1 MDWAEFADLG
11 ALLTDERV
19 QRRLAA
25 VLAADV
31 AGYSRLMGADE
42 EGTLARLKTVRKAL
56 VDPAI
61 ASHRGRI
68 VKTTGDGM
76 LVEFAS
82 AVDAARCAA
91 EIQRGMVTQS
101 ADLPKDVRI
110 EFRIG
115 IHVGDIIIDDND
127 IFGDGVNIAAR
138 LEGIAEPSGVCIS
151 DDAQRQIRGKV
162 DIVFEDMGLQTLK
175 NISEPMRTWRMEID
189 GNPSPVES
197 TKASADRAQL
207 LALPDKP
214 SIAVLPFQNMSG
226 DPEQEYFAD
235 GIVED
240 IITGLSQSKSLFVI
254 ARNSSFT
261 YKGKVVDIKQVGR
274 ELGVRY
280 VLEGSVRRAGGRVR
294 MTAQLIEAAQNK
306 HLWAEKLDGD
316 LSDIFALQD
325 ALTMK
330 IVSSVSNRL
339 EQAEIDKVRN
349 KPTTLL
355 DAYDLYLKGLPLMR
369 NDRRFDEAYDVFAK
383 AFALDP
389 NYAAAY
395 AMAAQCLTF
404 QQSTRGSSLS
414 PDTRAEAIR
423 LARMAAKLAQE
434 DANAMARAAHVL
446 ANLGRQYDLA
456 KDLVDRAVVLNPNLG
471 FAWQMRGWV
480 SIMRGEGQCALESFT
495 TVLRLDPI
503 DPARAGAWA
512 GLACSHNVLGDF
524 AAGYEWATRALEAE
538 TEIWTLAYFVINAV
552 PAGRMQEA
560 RAAVKKMRELN
571 PAVKLSDARQVCHTR
586 DEDWSE
592 RNMDS
597 FRAAG
602 LSE

>member
-1 MDWAEFADLG
+1 
-11 ALLTDERV
+11 LTGERV
-19 QRRLAA
+19 ERRLAA

-31 AGYSRLMGADE
+31 AGYSRLMGANE
-42 EGTLARLKTVRKAL
+42 EGTLARLKAVRKAL
-56 VDPAI
+56 VDPTLAK
-61 ASHRGRI
+61 HRGRI

-82 AVDAARCAA
+82 AVDAVRSAVEVQRRMPDQNATVPQDQM
-91 EIQRGMVTQS
+91 IQ
-101 ADLPKDVRI
+101 
-110 EFRIG
+110 FRIG
-115 IHVGDIIIDDND
+115 IHVGDIIFDDND

-138 LEGIAEPSGVCIS
+138 LEGIAEPGGVCIS
-151 DDAQRQIRGKV
+151 DDAQRQVRGKV
-162 DIVFEDMGLQTLK
+162 DIAFEDIGLQTLK
-175 NISEPMRTWRMEID
+175 NIAEPMRAWRMELN
-189 GNPSPVES
+189 GNPSSVLS
-197 TKASADRAQL
+197 KVSSDTAQVL
-207 LALPDKP
+207 TLPDKP
-214 SIAVLPFQNMSG
+214 SIAVLPLQNMSG

-240 IITGLSQSKSLFVI
+240 IITGLSQFKSLFVI
-254 ARNSSFT
+254 ARNSSYT
-261 YKGKVVDIKQVGR
+261 YKGKAVDIKHVGR

-294 MTAQLIEAAQNK
+294 ITAQLIDAAQNQ

-339 EQAEIDKVRN
+339 EQAEIDKAKI
-349 KPTTLL
+349 KPTALL
-355 DAYDLYLKGLPLMR
+355 DAYDLYLKGVALVR
-369 NDRRFDEAYDVFAK
+369 YDRCFDEAYHVFAK
-383 AFALDP
+383 AFTLDP

-404 QQSTRGSSLS
+404 QQSARGSSLS
-414 PDTRAEAIR
+414 PDAHAEAIR

-446 ANLGRQYDLA
+446 ANLGKQYDLA
-456 KDLVDRAVVLNPNLG
+456 KELVDRAVILNPNLG
-471 FAWQMRGWV
+471 SAWQIRGWV
-480 SIMRGEGQCALESFT
+480 SIMRGEGQSALESFT

-512 GLACSHNVLGDF
+512 GLACAHNVIGDF
-524 AAGYEWATRALEAE
+524 EAGFEWATRAVEAQ
-538 TEIWTLAYFVINAV
+538 TEMWTLAYFVINAV

-560 RAAVKKMRELN
+560 RAAVGKMLELR
-571 PAVKLSDARQVCHTR
+571 PTAKLSDALRLCHTR
-586 DEDWSE
+586 DKDWSE
-592 RNMDS
+592 RIAGS
-597 FRAAG
+597 FREAG
-602 LSE
+602 LPE

>member
-1 MDWAEFADLG
+1 
-11 ALLTDERV
+11 
-19 QRRLAA
+19 
-25 VLAADV
+25 
-31 AGYSRLMGADE
+31 MGADE
-42 EGTLARLKTVRKAL
+42 EDTLARLKALRKSL

-61 ASHRGRI
+61 AAHHGRI

-82 AVDAARCAA
+82 AVDAVNCAMA
-91 EIQRGMVTQS
+91 VQNSMTDRNNATA
-101 ADLPKDVRI
+101 ADLSPRI
-110 EFRIG
+110 VFRIG
-115 IHVGDIIIDDND
+115 INVGDIIIENED
-127 IFGDGVNIAAR
+127 IFGDGVNVAAR
-138 LEGIAEPSGVCIS
+138 VEAECEPGGVYLS
-151 DDAQRQIRGKV
+151 ANAFEQIRSKTSFAF
-162 DIVFEDMGLQTLK
+162 DDMGERHLK
-175 NISEPMRTWRMEID
+175 NIDRPIRVYSARAGEPKVGALANQLPSEIPK
-189 GNPSPVES
+189 PLP
-197 TKASADRAQL
+197 
-207 LALPDKP
+207 LPDKP

-235 GIVED
+235 GMVED
-240 IITGLSQSKSLFVI
+240 IITALSRFKSLFVI

-261 YKGKVVDIKQVGR
+261 YKGNAVDIKQVGR

-280 VLEGSVRRAGGRVR
+280 VLEGSVRRAGGSVR
-294 MTAQLIEAAQNK
+294 ITAQLIEVAQNK

-325 ALTMK
+325 TLTMK

-339 EQAEIDKVRN
+339 EQAEIDKAKS

-355 DAYDLYLKGLPLMR
+355 DAYDLYLKGLALVR
-369 NDRRFDEAYDVFAK
+369 YDRRFDEAYDVFAK

-395 AMAAQCLTF
+395 AMAAQCLLF
-404 QQSTRGSSLS
+404 QQNQAFSLS
-414 PDTRAEAIR
+414 LDAHAEAIR

-434 DANAMARAAHVL
+434 DAGAMARAAHVL
-446 ANLGRQYDLA
+446 VNLGKQYDLA

-471 FAWQMRGWV
+471 FAWVIRGWV

-512 GLACSHNVLGDF
+512 GLACAHNILGDF
-524 AAGYEWATRALEAE
+524 EAGYEWATRAVEAE
-538 TEIWTLAYFVINAV
+538 TAMYSLAYFVINAV

-560 RAAVKKMRELN
+560 RAAVGKMLELR
-571 PAVKLSDARQVCHTR
+571 PTAKLSDARQLCHTR
-586 DEDWSE
+586 DKDWSD
-592 RNMDS
+592 RMMNS
-597 FRAAG
+597 FREAG

>member
-1 MDWAEFADLG
+1 MTG
-11 ALLTDERV
+11 ERV
-19 QRRLAA
+19 ERRLAA

-31 AGYSRLMGADE
+31 AGYSRLMGINE
-42 EGTLARLKTVRKAL
+42 EGTLARLKTVRKTL
-56 VDPAI
+56 VDPVI

-68 VKTTGDGM
+68 VKTTGDGL

-91 EIQRGMVTQS
+91 EVQHGMAAQH
-101 ADLPKDVRI
+101 ANLPQDQRI

-115 IHVGDIIIDDND
+115 IHVGDIIIDEND

-138 LEGIAEPSGVCIS
+138 LEGIADPGSICIS

-162 DIVFEDMGLQTLK
+162 DVVFEDMGPQALK
-175 NISEPMRTWRMEID
+175 NIAEPMRAWRVRLG
-189 GNPSPVES
+189 GNVVQAAPAKPSTGHDV
-197 TKASADRAQL
+197 T

-214 SIAVLPFQNMSG
+214 SIAVLPFQNMGS

-240 IITGLSQSKSLFVI
+240 IITGLSQFKSLFVI

-261 YKGKVVDIKQVGR
+261 YKGKAVDIKQVGR

-294 MTAQLIEAAQNK
+294 ITAQLIEAAQNR

-325 ALTMK
+325 TLTMK

-339 EQAEIDKVRN
+339 EQAEIDKAN
-349 KPTTLL
+349 SKSTTLL
-355 DAYDLYLKGLPLMR
+355 DAYDLYLRGLPLMR
-369 NDRRFDEAYDVFAK
+369 NDRRFEEAYNLFAR
-383 AFALDP
+383 AFAIDP

-404 QQSTRGSSLS
+404 QQSIRGATLA
-414 PDTRAEAIR
+414 PDAQAEAIR

-446 ANLGRQYDLA
+446 TNLGKQYDLA
-456 KDLVDRAVVLNPNLG
+456 KELVDRAVALNPNLG
-471 FAWQMRGWV
+471 TAWQIRGWV

-495 TVLRLDPI
+495 KVLRLDPI
-503 DPARAGAWA
+503 DPSIAGAWA
-512 GLACSHNVLGDF
+512 GLACAHNVLGDF
-524 AAGYEWATRALEAE
+524 EAGYEWATRAVEAE

-552 PAGRMQEA
+552 PTGRIQEA
-560 RAAVKKMRELN
+560 RAAVRKMLKLR
-571 PAVKLSDARQVCHTR
+571 PTARLSDARQVCHTR
-586 DEDWSE
+586 DEDWSGRMME
-592 RNMDS
+592 S
-597 FRAAG
+597 FRVAG
-602 LSE
+602 LPE

>member
-1 MDWAEFADLG
+1 LSDN
-11 ALLTDERV
+11 RV
-19 QRRLAA
+19 ERRLAA

-42 EGTLARLKTVRKAL
+42 EGTLSRLKATRKAL
-56 VDPAI
+56 IDPTI
-61 ASHRGRI
+61 AMHRGRI

-82 AVDAARCAA
+82 AVDAVRCAVEA
-91 EIQRGMVTQS
+91 QRAMAVQNT
-101 ADLPKDVRI
+101 DLPQAVRI

-115 IHVGDIIIDDND
+115 IHVGDIIFDEAD

-138 LEGIAEPSGVCIS
+138 LEGIAEPGGVCIS
-151 DDAQRQIRGKV
+151 DDAQRQVRGKV
-162 DIVFEDMGLQTLK
+162 DIGFDDMGLQTLK
-175 NISEPMRTWRMEID
+175 NIVEPIRAWRVRIGAEAA
-189 GNPSPVES
+189 SPDPPDSLLKQPQV
-197 TKASADRAQL
+197 

-235 GIVED
+235 GVVED
-240 IITGLSQSKSLFVI
+240 IITGLSRFKSLFVI
-254 ARNSSFT
+254 ARNSSFS
-261 YKGKVVDIKQVGR
+261 YKGKAVDIKKVGR

-280 VLEGSVRRAGGRVR
+280 VLEGSVRRAGARVR
-294 MTAQLIEAAQNK
+294 ITAQLIDAAQNK

-325 ALTMK
+325 TLTMM

-339 EQAEIDKVRN
+339 EQAEIDKAES

-355 DAYDLYLKGLPLMR
+355 DAYDLYLKGQTLVR
-369 NDRRFDEAYDVFAK
+369 FGRRFDEAYQLFVK
-383 AFALDP
+383 AFTLDP

-395 AMAAQCLTF
+395 AMAAQCLQF
-404 QQSTRGSSLS
+404 EQSTRGLS
-414 PDTRAEAIR
+414 PVTHAEAIR
-423 LARMAAKLAQE
+423 LARMAANLAQE

-446 ANLGRQYDLA
+446 AYLGKQYDLA
-456 KDLVDRAVVLNPNLG
+456 KELVDRAVVLNPNLG
-471 FAWQMRGWV
+471 FAWLSRGWV
-480 SIMRGEGQCALESFT
+480 SIMRGEGRVALESFT

-512 GLACSHNVLGDF
+512 GLACAHNVLEDF
-524 AAGYEWATRALEAE
+524 EAGYEWAARALESE
-538 TEIWTLAYFVINAV
+538 TAMYSLAYLVINAV

-560 RAAVKKMRELN
+560 RAAVRKMLDLK
-571 PAVKLSDARQVCHTR
+571 PTVKLSDARQLCHTR
-586 DEDWSE
+586 DEDWSD
-592 RNMDS
+592 RMMDS
-597 FRAAG
+597 FRKAG
-602 LSE
+602 LPE